1 MKPRVST
8 GGRPVGTP
16 SLYARADINY
26 RTDILGGLTGIL
38 GIVHTGSRL
47 VSPTL
52 EVPGYTT
59 VDLGLRYQFKVGTTA
74 ASIRA
79 VAQNIFDAASWKVVA
94 ANTLYPEERR
104 RFTIS
109 LAADF

>member
-1 MKPRVST
+1 MFRIGAT
-8 GGRPVGTP
+8 
-16 SLYARADINY
+16 
-26 RTDILGGLTGIL
+26 
-38 GIVHTGSRL
+38 H
-47 VSPTL
+47 
-52 EVPGYTT
+52 
-59 VDLGLRYQFKVGTTA
+59 

-79 VAQNIFDAASWKVVA
+79 VAQNVFDAASWKVVA